1 MISGV
6 DGSPARGTTAA
17 VVARVGA
24 RLCAIPLAHA
34 RETMRLLPIEPLADA
49 PPFVL
54 GLSIIRG
61 EALPVVDLAALLGGR
76 GERARLLT
84 LRAGERS
91 LAVAVDAI
99 LGVRSLDDA
108 TLAAAPALAQATRPD
123 LIDAIGVLDSQLLV
137 VLRAARLLSEDDWR
151 RLARE
156 RA

>member
-1 MISGV
+1 MSSGV
-6 DGSPARGTTAA
+6 DESPARGTTPA

-34 RETMRLLPIEPLADA
+34 RETMRLLPIEPVADA

-61 EALPVVDLAALLGGR
+61 EALPVVDLGALLGGG
-76 GERARLLT
+76 GERTRLVT
-84 LRAGERS
+84 LRAGQRS
-91 LAVAVDAI
+91 LAIAVDAV
-99 LGVRSLDDA
+99 LGVQSLDDA
-108 TLAAAPALAQATRPD
+108 ALAAAPALTQATRPD
-123 LIDAIGVLDSQLLV
+123 LIEAIGVLDAQLLV

-151 RLARE
+151 RLERE